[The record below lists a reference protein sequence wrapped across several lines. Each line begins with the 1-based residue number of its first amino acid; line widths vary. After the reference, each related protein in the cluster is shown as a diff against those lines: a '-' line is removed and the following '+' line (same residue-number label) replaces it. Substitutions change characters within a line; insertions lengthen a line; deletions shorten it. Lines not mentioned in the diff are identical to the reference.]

1 MKKHL
6 SFISICMYD
15 VSQEKFQKAEYHSL
29 SDEHIG
35 NRLYEMESLKCLG
48 TL

>member
-1 MKKHL
+1 
-6 SFISICMYD
+6 MYD

-29 SDEHIG
+29 SDEHIADIG